1 MDHHKF
7 LRLLHIN
14 QELIEICHWLNENQN
29 TALASRLIP
38 LSEELT
44 NLVHEMSM
52 EK

>member
-1 MDHHKF
+1 MDNGKF

-29 TALASRLIP
+29 TTLASRLIP
-38 LSEELT
+38 LSDELT